1 MHSETIQ
8 SSRRKGKGIRRSP
21 RKIRSAPKVAA
32 NTRAAGKIKWNESR
46 FTWEIAIWYTIV
58 EYRIALT
65 SKILLD

>member
-32 NTRAAGKIKWNESR
+32 NSWATGKIKRNESR
-46 FTWEIAIWYTIV
+46 FT
-58 EYRIALT
+58 
-65 SKILLD
+65 